1 MAIDDEQVAL
11 RTVREVRR
19 RYPALA
25 IIARAHARTDA
36 FDYMDIG
43 VPVVRETF
51 GSALDAAELALRSLG
66 HGPVAARRVVTQFR
80 RHDEEMMELM
90 APHRGEVKQLIAL
103 NQQGRRDLEALLSKE
118 SVTQIDE
125 HDARRNQQRGESK
138 GA

>member
-11 RTVREVRR
+11 RTVRQVRS

-36 FDYMDIG
+36 FDYMDLG

-66 HGPVAARRVVTQFR
+66 HGAVAARRVVTQFR
-80 RHDEEMMELM
+80 RYDEEMMELM

-103 NQQGRRDLEALLSKE
+103 NQQGRRDLEKLLTAE
-118 SVTQIDE
+118 IHQRDPARDE
-125 HDARRNQQRGESK
+125 ERGDREARAERL
-138 GA
+138 